1 MSAAPNLS
9 NMQQQQQ
16 PPPQKP
22 QFNTAETTQYQ
33 PANNNKRVIAFII
46 DGLIST
52 AASKLLFM
60 VFFTSL
66 HLGATMQSVANV
78 ALSFLVVP
86 VLYWTLLTMQMG
98 ATPGKKMMGLRIVT
112 KSHST
117 ELTFG
122 QLLLRE
128 TVGRIASVAP
138 FCLGYVWVSFNDE
151 RKTFHDMIA
160 NTRVVDYK

>member
-1 MSAAPNLS
+1 MNTASNLT
-9 NMQQQQQ
+9 
-16 PPPQKP
+16 PPSSEPR
-22 QFNTAETTQYQ
+22 FNTADTSQYQ

-52 AASKLLFM
+52 AISKTIFLF
-60 VFFTSL
+60 FFKSL
-66 HLGATMQSVANV
+66 HLSAMSQTICNLIL
-78 ALSFLVVP
+78 ALLVVP
-86 VLYWTLLTMQMG
+86 ILYWTLLTLQLG

-117 ELTFG
+117 DLSLQ

-128 TVGRIASVAP
+128 TIGRLASAIP
-138 FCLGYVWVSFNDE
+138 LCLGYFWVSFNDE

-160 NTRVVDYK
+160 DTRVVDYK